1 MSEDKSCFFYTRILL
16 YALAHELKLAITR
29 SRGTTPSQS
38 CPFSRLMKHY
48 EIIKG
53 TAASQF
59 CALFVHIPSGLV
71 LFKSAS
77 ILM

>member
-1 MSEDKSCFFYTRILL
+1 MSEDKSFFHIRILL
-16 YALAHELKLAITR
+16 YALAHELKLALTRR
-29 SRGTTPSQS
+29 SRGTTPFSS

-71 LFKSAS
+71 SFKHFDVM
-77 ILM
+77 L